1 MKKIL
6 FILLV
11 VMSAATMFAA
21 EEAATETATT
31 VEALDGYMWND
42 GKDFYVGRTLLTKQA
57 CENLLKNTCPAA
69 FRNYD
74 NSKKLI
80 KAGWSTFGIGLVLT
94 ASCWVPVLLNN
105 PYDSYTE
112 HDKWSQFYNATDIA
126 LQVWLVA
133 GCAVTVSSIPVLCV
147 GYSNRNKTANI
158 YNYQCMKKEPDIRYM
173 LTAGQNGLGFAVNF

>member
-1 MKKIL
+1 MKKML
-6 FILLV
+6 FLLFA

-21 EEAATETATT
+21 EPATEPTTA

-42 GKDFYVGRTLLTKQA
+42 GKDFYVGRTLLTKQE
-57 CENLLKNTCPAA
+57 CENLLKNTCPEA

-74 NSKKLI
+74 NSNKLI
-80 KAGWSTFGIGLVLT
+80 KAGWSTFGVGLFLT

-105 PYDSYTE
+105 LYDYDTE
-112 HDKWSQFYNATDIA
+112 HDEWARFYDATDIA

-147 GYSNRNKTANI
+147 GYSSRNKTANI

-173 LTAGQNGLGFAVNF
+173 FTAGQNGLGFAVNF